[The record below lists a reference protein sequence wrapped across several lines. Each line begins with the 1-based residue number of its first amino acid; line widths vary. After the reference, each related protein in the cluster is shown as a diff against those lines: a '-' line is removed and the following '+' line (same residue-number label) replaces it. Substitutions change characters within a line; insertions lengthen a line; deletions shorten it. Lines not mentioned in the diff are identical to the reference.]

1 MTNRLGEV
9 DAAKRDG
16 VGLALSGG
24 GYRAMLF
31 HAGAL
36 WRLNELGW
44 LPKLTTVS
52 SVSGGS
58 IAAGIL
64 AHAWRRL
71 YFGED
76 GVAEN
81 FGKEV
86 VQPLRKLARTTLDI
100 PVTLTAM
107 CIPWR
112 SAGEELARR
121 YAKHLF
127 GGCRLAD
134 LDPAGPNFV
143 FTATSLQDGSLWW
156 FFRQPGPLG
165 QTSLATAVAA
175 SSAFPPVLSPVVI
188 PDPYRPGR
196 KIVLS
201 DAGVYDNLGLDP
213 IENQRAIVLVSDAG
227 KKIKHEENPSRS
239 WPLQMFRVLTV
250 MDNQVR
256 ELRTGSLLKSF
267 EDKTFAGTY
276 WATYSDIENFE
287 LPDAL
292 PAPVGQTHAL
302 AVTKTRLARLPE
314 QAQDR
319 LINWGYAVC
328 DAGMRR
334 WVCPDSTSKPKFPYP
349 GSGVG

>member
-1 MTNRLGEV
+1 M
-9 DAAKRDG
+9 DSAKRDG

-58 IAAGIL
+58 IAAGVL
-64 AHAWRRL
+64 AHAWNKL

-86 VQPLRKLARTTLDI
+86 VQPLRKLARTNLDI
-100 PVTLTAM
+100 PVTLKAM
-107 CIPWR
+107 FIPWR

-127 GGCRLAD
+127 GDCCLAD

-143 FTATSLQDGSLWW
+143 FTATNLQDGSLWW
-156 FFRQPGPLG
+156 FFRQPGPHG
-165 QTSLATAVAA
+165 QIPLATAVAA
-175 SSAFPPVLSPVVI
+175 SSAFPPMLSPVVI
-188 PDPYRPGR
+188 DDPHQAGH

-213 IENQRAIVLVSDAG
+213 IENQRATVLVSDAG
-227 KKIKHEENPSRS
+227 KKMKHEDRPQRN
-239 WPLQMFRVLTV
+239 WPMQLLRVLTV

-256 ELRTGSLLKSF
+256 ELRTGSLLKAY
-267 EDKTFAGTY
+267 EDKQFAGTY
-276 WATYSDIENFE
+276 WATYSDIANFE

-292 PAPVGQTHAL
+292 PAPVEHTRKL
-302 AVTKTRLARLPE
+302 AETKTRLTRMSEAT
-314 QAQDR
+314 QDQ

-334 WVCPDSTSKPKFPYP
+334 WVCPGTALRPRFPYP

>member
-1 MTNRLGEV
+1 M
-9 DAAKRDG
+9 DSAKRDG

-58 IAAGIL
+58 IAAGVL
-64 AHAWRRL
+64 AHAWIRL
-71 YFGED
+71 WFGAD

-81 FGKEV
+81 FEKEV
-86 VQPLRKLARTTLDI
+86 VQPIRKLARTNLDV
-100 PVTLTAM
+100 PVTLKAM
-107 CIPWR
+107 VMPWR

-121 YAKHLF
+121 YARHLF
-127 GGCRLAD
+127 GDCRLAD

-156 FFRQPGPLG
+156 FFRQPGPHG
-165 QTSLATAVAA
+165 QVPLATAVAA
-175 SSAFPPVLSPVVI
+175 SSAFPPMLSPVVI
-188 PDPYRPGR
+188 PDPAKPDR

-213 IENQRAIVLVSDAG
+213 IENQRATVLVSDAG
-227 KKIKHEENPSRS
+227 KKMKHEAKPAHN
-239 WPLQMFRVLTV
+239 WPMQLLRVLTV

-256 ELRTGSLLKSF
+256 ELRTGSLLKSY

-292 PAPVGQTHAL
+292 PAPAEQTRRL
-302 AVTKTRLARLPE
+302 AETKTRLTRMSE
-314 QAQDR
+314 KVQDN

-334 WVCPDSTSKPKFPYP
+334 WVCPGTALKPEFPYP

>member
-1 MTNRLGEV
+1 MDST
-9 DAAKRDG
+9 KRAG

-36 WRLNELGW
+36 RRLNELGW

-58 IAAGIL
+58 IAAGVL
-64 AHAWRRL
+64 AHAWSKL
-71 YFGED
+71 WFGED

-81 FGKEV
+81 FDKEV
-86 VQPLRKLARTTLDI
+86 VQPIRKLARTNLDI
-100 PVTLTAM
+100 PVTLKAM
-107 CIPWR
+107 FIPWR
-112 SAGEELARR
+112 SAGEELALR

-127 GGCRLAD
+127 GDCCLAD
-134 LDPAGPNFV
+134 LDPTGPRFV
-143 FTATSLQDGSLWW
+143 FTATNLQDGTLWW
-156 FFRQPGPLG
+156 FSREAGPNGRVLL
-165 QTSLATAVAA
+165 STAVAA
-175 SSAFPPVLSPVVI
+175 SSAFPPMLSPVVI
-188 PDPYRPGR
+188 PDPLGSGR

-213 IENQRAIVLVSDAG
+213 IENQHAIVLVSDAG
-227 KKIKHEENPSRS
+227 KKMKREENPHRS
-239 WPLQMFRVLTV
+239 WPLQLLRVLTV

-256 ELRTGSLLKSF
+256 SLRTGTLLKAF
-267 EDKTFAGTY
+267 KDKQFAGTY
-276 WATYSDIENFE
+276 WATYSDIENFQ

-292 PAPVGQTHAL
+292 PAPVEQTHAL
-302 AVTKTRLARLPE
+302 AETKTRLTKTSEKRQE
-314 QAQDR
+314 Q

-328 DAGMRR
+328 DAGMRK
-334 WVCPDSTSKPKFPYP
+334 WVDQAAVAPKDFPYP

>member
-1 MTNRLGEV
+1 V
-9 DAAKRDG
+9 DSSERVG

-58 IAAGIL
+58 IAAGVL
-64 AHAWRRL
+64 AHAWHKL
-71 YFGED
+71 WFGED

-86 VQPLRKLARTTLDI
+86 VQPLRKLARTNLDI
-100 PVTLTAM
+100 PVTLKALFN
-107 CIPWR
+107 PWR
-112 SAGEELARR
+112 SAGEELASR
-121 YAKHLF
+121 YAEHLF
-127 GGCRLAD
+127 GDCRLAD
-134 LDPAGPNFV
+134 LDAAGPQFV

-156 FFRQPGPLG
+156 FFRQPGPHGLVP
-165 QTSLATAVAA
+165 LATAVAA
-175 SSAFPPVLSPVVI
+175 SSAFPPMLSPVVI
-188 PDPYRPGR
+188 PDPHQPDR

-213 IENQRAIVLVSDAG
+213 IENQRATILVSDAG
-227 KKIKHEENPSRS
+227 KKMKHEEKPKRN
-239 WPLQMFRVLTV
+239 WPLQLLRVLTV

-256 ELRTGSLLKSF
+256 ELRTGSLLKSYQ
-267 EDKTFAGTY
+267 DKQFAGTY
-276 WATYSDIENFE
+276 WATYSNIDNFE

-292 PAPVGQTHAL
+292 PAPVEQTRAL
-302 AVTKTRLARLPE
+302 AETKTRLAKTSE
-314 QAQDR
+314 KVQDQ
-319 LINWGYAVC
+319 LINWGYAAC

-334 WVCPDSTSKPKFPYP
+334 WVCPGAAAKPEFPYP

>member
-1 MTNRLGEV
+1 
-9 DAAKRDG
+9 
-16 VGLALSGG
+16 
-24 GYRAMLF
+24 MLF

-58 IAAGIL
+58 IAAGVL
-64 AHAWRRL
+64 AHAWQRL
-71 YFGED
+71 YFGDD

-86 VQPLRKLARTTLDI
+86 VQPLRKLARTTLDV
-100 PVTLTAM
+100 PVTLKAM
-107 CIPWR
+107 CIPCR

-127 GGCRLAD
+127 GDCCLAD
-134 LDPAGPNFV
+134 LDPTGPNFV

-156 FFRQPGPLG
+156 FFRQSGPHG
-165 QTSLATAVAA
+165 QIPLATAVAA
-175 SSAFPPVLSPVVI
+175 SSAFPPMLSPVVI
-188 PDPYRPGR
+188 PDPHQPDR

-213 IENQRAIVLVSDAG
+213 IENQHAVVLVSDAG
-227 KKIKHEENPSRS
+227 KKMKHAARPKHN
-239 WPLQMFRVLTV
+239 WPMQLLRVLTV

-256 ELRTGSLLKSF
+256 ELRTGSLLKSY
-267 EDKTFAGTY
+267 EDKTYAGTY
-276 WATYSDIENFE
+276 WATYSDIKNFE

-292 PAPVGQTHAL
+292 PAPAAQTHAL
-302 AVTKTRLARLPE
+302 AVTNTRLARMSEDL
-314 QAQDR
+314 QDR
-319 LINWGYAVC
+319 LINWGYAAC

-334 WVCPDSTSKPKFPYP
+334 WVCPDSTSKPEFPYP

>member
-1 MTNRLGEV
+1 V
-9 DAAKRDG
+9 DSSERDG

-58 IAAGIL
+58 IAAGVL
-64 AHAWRRL
+64 AHAWHKL
-71 YFGED
+71 WFGDD

-86 VQPLRKLARTTLDI
+86 VAPLRKLARTNLDI
-100 PVTLTAM
+100 PVTLKALFN
-107 CIPWR
+107 PWR

-121 YAKHLF
+121 YAEHLF
-127 GGCRLAD
+127 GDCRLAD
-134 LDPAGPNFV
+134 LDAAGPQFV

-156 FFRQPGPLG
+156 FFRQPGPHG
-165 QTSLATAVAA
+165 QVPLATAVAA
-175 SSAFPPVLSPVVI
+175 SSAFPPLLSPVVI
-188 PDPYRPGR
+188 PDPHRSDR

-213 IENQRAIVLVSDAG
+213 IENQRATILVSDAG
-227 KKIKHEENPSRS
+227 KKMKHEDKPKRN
-239 WPLQMFRVLTV
+239 WPMQLLRVLTV

-256 ELRTGSLLKSF
+256 ELRTGSLLKSYQ
-267 EDKTFAGTY
+267 DKQFAGTY
-276 WATYSDIENFE
+276 WATYSNIVNFE

-292 PAPVGQTHAL
+292 PAPAEQTRAL
-302 AVTKTRLARLPE
+302 AETKTRLTKTPE
-314 QAQDR
+314 KVQDQ

-334 WVCPDSTSKPKFPYP
+334 WVCPGAASKPEFPYP

>member
-1 MTNRLGEV
+1 V
-9 DAAKRDG
+9 DSAKRDG

-58 IAAGIL
+58 IAAGVL
-64 AHAWRRL
+64 AHAWQRL
-71 YFGED
+71 WFGDD

-100 PVTLTAM
+100 PVTLKALV
-107 CIPWR
+107 IPWR

-121 YAKHLF
+121 YTQHLF
-127 GGCRLAD
+127 GDCCLAD
-134 LDPAGPNFV
+134 LDPAGPQFV

-156 FFRQPGPLG
+156 FFRQSGPHG
-165 QTSLATAVAA
+165 QVPLATAVAA
-175 SSAFPPVLSPVVI
+175 SSAFSPMLSPVVI
-188 PDPYRPGR
+188 PDPHQPAR

-213 IENQRAIVLVSDAG
+213 IENQRAVVLVSDAG
-227 KKIKHEENPSRS
+227 KKMKHKANPMRN
-239 WPLQMFRVLTV
+239 WPMQLLRVLTV

-256 ELRTGSLLKSF
+256 ELRTGSLLKAY
-267 EDKTFAGTY
+267 EDKQFAGTY
-276 WATYSDIENFE
+276 WATYSNIENFE

-292 PAPVGQTHAL
+292 PAPAEQTRKL
-302 AVTKTRLARLPE
+302 AETKTRLAKTPE
-314 QAQDR
+314 KVQDQ
-319 LINWGYAVC
+319 LINWGYAAC

-334 WVCPDSTSKPKFPYP
+334 WVDPAAVAPKAFPYP

>member
-1 MTNRLGEV
+1 MNPTTRE
-9 DAAKRDG
+9 G

-58 IAAGIL
+58 IIAGVL
-64 AHAWRRL
+64 AHRWSRL
-71 YFGED
+71 YFGDD
-76 GVAEN
+76 GIAEN

-86 VQPLRKLARTTLDI
+86 LQPVRKLARTNVDI
-100 PVTLTAM
+100 PVTLKAM
-107 CIPWR
+107 VNPWR
-112 SAGEELARR
+112 SAGEELARV

-127 GGCRLAD
+127 GTCLLQD
-134 LDPAGPNFV
+134 LDPHGPQFV
-143 FTATSLQDGSLWW
+143 FTATNLQDGALWW
-156 FFRQPGPLG
+156 FFRQGGPHG
-165 QTSLATAVAA
+165 QVPLATAVAA
-175 SSAFPPVLSPVVI
+175 SSAFPPMLSPVVI
-188 PDPYRPGR
+188 PDPHDSSR

-213 IENQRAIVLVSDAG
+213 IENQCATVLVSDAG
-227 KKIKHEENPSRS
+227 KKMKFDPNPKRD
-239 WPLQMFRVLTV
+239 WPRQLLRVLTV
-250 MDNQVR
+250 IDNQVR
-256 ELRTGSLLKSF
+256 ELRTGTLLKSYK
-267 EDKTFAGTY
+267 DKEFAGTY
-276 WATYSDIENFE
+276 WATYSDITHFD
-287 LPDAL
+287 LKDSLA
-292 PAPVGQTHAL
+292 APVAATRAL
-302 AVTKTRLARLPE
+302 AETSTRLTRTPE
-314 QAQDR
+314 GLQER

-334 WVCPDSTSKPKFPYP
+334 WVDPDAVSRPAFPYP

>member
-1 MTNRLGEV
+1 ME
-9 DAAKRDG
+9 AAERDG

-58 IAAGIL
+58 IAAGVL
-64 AHAWRRL
+64 AHAWHKL
-71 YFGED
+71 YFGDD

-81 FGKEV
+81 FGKEI
-86 VQPLRKLARTTLDI
+86 VQPLRKLARTHLDV
-100 PVTLTAM
+100 PVTLKAM
-107 CIPWR
+107 VIPGR

-127 GGCRLAD
+127 GDCCLAD

-156 FFRQPGPLG
+156 FFRQPGPHG
-165 QTSLATAVAA
+165 RVPLATAVAA
-175 SSAFPPVLSPVVI
+175 SSAFPPMLSPVVI
-188 PDPYRPGR
+188 PDPHEPTR

-213 IENQRAIVLVSDAG
+213 IENQRAVVLVSDAG
-227 KKIKHEENPSRS
+227 KKMRHETNPRHN
-239 WPLQMFRVLTV
+239 WPMQMFRVLTV

-256 ELRTGSLLKSF
+256 ELRTGSLLKAYQ
-267 EDKTFAGTY
+267 DKQFGGAY

-292 PAPVGQTHAL
+292 PAPAAL
-302 AVTKTRLARLPE
+302 TRRLAETKTRLTKLPE
-314 QAQDR
+314 RVQDQ
-319 LINWGYAVC
+319 LINWGYAAC
-328 DAGMRR
+328 DAGLRR
-334 WVCPDSTSKPKFPYP
+334 WVDPAAAAPKSFPYP

>member
-1 MTNRLGEV
+1 V
-9 DAAKRDG
+9 DSSEREG

-31 HAGAL
+31 HTGAL

-58 IAAGIL
+58 IAAGVL
-64 AHAWRRL
+64 AHAWHRL
-71 YFGED
+71 SFGGD
-76 GVAEN
+76 GVADN
-81 FGKEV
+81 FGEAV
-86 VQPLRKLARTTLDI
+86 VRPIRQLARTSLDV
-100 PVTLTAM
+100 PVTLKAM
-107 CIPWR
+107 FIPWR
-112 SAGEELARR
+112 SAGEELARV

-127 GGCRLAD
+127 GDCRLD
-134 LDPAGPNFV
+134 QLDPAGPQFV

-156 FFRQPGPLG
+156 FFRQNGPHG
-165 QTSLATAVAA
+165 QIPLATAVAA
-175 SSAFPPVLSPVVI
+175 SSAFPPMLSPVAI
-188 PDPYRPGR
+188 PDPHQPARR
-196 KIVLS
+196 IVLS

-213 IENQRAIVLVSDAG
+213 IENQRATVLVSDAG
-227 KKIKHEENPSRS
+227 KKMKHEENPKRN
-239 WPLQMFRVLTV
+239 WPLQLLRVLTV

-256 ELRTGSLLKSF
+256 ELRTGSLLKAYQ
-267 EDKTFAGTY
+267 DKQFGGTY
-276 WATYSDIENFE
+276 WATYSDIEHFE

-292 PAPVGQTHAL
+292 PAPVERTRAL
-302 AVTKTRLARLPE
+302 AETKTRLTKTSE
-314 QAQDR
+314 KAQDR

-334 WVCPDSTSKPKFPYP
+334 WVCPGTALKPRFPYP

>member
-1 MTNRLGEV
+1 M
-9 DAAKRDG
+9 DSAKRDG

-58 IAAGIL
+58 IAAGVL
-64 AHAWRRL
+64 AHAWNKL
-71 YFGED
+71 WFGAD

-86 VQPLRKLARTTLDI
+86 VAPIRKLARTHLDV
-100 PVTLTAM
+100 PVTLKAM
-107 CIPWR
+107 VMPWR

-127 GGCRLAD
+127 GDCRLAD

-156 FFRQPGPLG
+156 FFRQPGPHG
-165 QTSLATAVAA
+165 QVPLATAVAA
-175 SSAFPPVLSPVVI
+175 SSAFPPLLSPVVI
-188 PDPYRPGR
+188 PDPAKPDRR
-196 KIVLS
+196 IVLS

-213 IENQRAIVLVSDAG
+213 IENQRATVLVSDAG
-227 KKIKHEENPSRS
+227 KKMKHEAKPAHN
-239 WPLQMFRVLTV
+239 WPMQLLRVLTV

-256 ELRTGSLLKSF
+256 ELRTGSLLKSY
-267 EDKTFAGTY
+267 EDKTYAGTY

-292 PAPVGQTHAL
+292 PAPVEQTRRL
-302 AVTKTRLARLPE
+302 AETKTRLTRLPE
-314 QAQDR
+314 NVQDN

-334 WVCPDSTSKPKFPYP
+334 WVCPGTGLKPEFPYP

>member
-1 MTNRLGEV
+1 M
-9 DAAKRDG
+9 DSAKRDG

-58 IAAGIL
+58 IAAGVL
-64 AHAWRRL
+64 AHAWNKL

-86 VQPLRKLARTTLDI
+86 VQPIRKLARTNLDI
-100 PVTLTAM
+100 PVTLKAM
-107 CIPWR
+107 FIPWR

-121 YAKHLF
+121 YAQHLF
-127 GGCRLAD
+127 GDCCLAD

-143 FTATSLQDGSLWW
+143 FTATNLQDGSLWW
-156 FFRQPGPLG
+156 FFRQPGPHG
-165 QTSLATAVAA
+165 RIPLATAVAA
-175 SSAFPPVLSPVVI
+175 SSAFPPMLSPVVI
-188 PDPYRPGR
+188 DDPHRAGH

-213 IENQRAIVLVSDAG
+213 IENQRATVLVSDAG
-227 KKIKHEENPSRS
+227 KKMQHEDRPKRN
-239 WPLQMFRVLTV
+239 WPMQLLRVLTV

-256 ELRTGSLLKSF
+256 ELRTGSLLKSYQ
-267 EDKTFAGTY
+267 DKTYAGTY
-276 WATYSDIENFE
+276 WATYSDIGNFE

-292 PAPVGQTHAL
+292 PAPVERTRKL
-302 AVTKTRLARLPE
+302 AETKTRLTRTSE
-314 QAQDR
+314 TTQDQ

-334 WVCPDSTSKPKFPYP
+334 WVCPDTELKPEFPYP

>member
-1 MTNRLGEV
+1 VESTE
-9 DAAKRDG
+9 RDG

-58 IAAGIL
+58 IAAGVL
-64 AHAWRRL
+64 AHAWNKL
-71 YFGED
+71 SFSGD
-76 GVAEN
+76 GVADN
-81 FGKEV
+81 FGEFV
-86 VQPLRKLARTTLDI
+86 VEPLRKLARTSLDI
-100 PVTLTAM
+100 PVTLKAM
-107 CIPWR
+107 FIPWR
-112 SAGEELARR
+112 SAGEELARV

-127 GGCRLAD
+127 GECRLD
-134 LDPAGPNFV
+134 QLDPAGPQFV

-156 FFRQPGPLG
+156 FFRQSGPHG
-165 QTSLATAVAA
+165 QIPLATAVAA
-175 SSAFPPVLSPVVI
+175 SSAFPPMLSPVVI
-188 PDPYRPGR
+188 PDPNRTDR

-213 IENQRAIVLVSDAG
+213 IENQRAVVLVSDAG
-227 KKIKHEENPSRS
+227 KKMKHEKNPKRN
-239 WPLQMFRVLTV
+239 WPMQLLRVLTV

-256 ELRTGSLLKSF
+256 ELRTGSLLKCYQQ
-267 EDKTFAGTY
+267 KTYAGTY
-276 WATYSDIENFE
+276 WATYSNIENFE

-292 PAPVGQTHAL
+292 PAPVEQTRAL
-302 AVTKTRLARLPE
+302 AVTSTRLTRTPE
-314 QAQDR
+314 KLQDR
-319 LINWGYAVC
+319 LINWGYAAC

-334 WVCPDSTSKPKFPYP
+334 WVDPAAVAPKAFPYP